1 MAYDRETFKNR
12 VEEKIVGAYLEFYKA
27 TLAKKNGQTKW
38 VQHWMTEVR
47 TLLDQGLVGVIKYD
61 IRGFKNKRKAIAE
74 VTARLRTKD
83 ESFRRSAEHVVKRD
97 YGVKKIKSGLDDKDT
112 AAFWNRVA
120 AAIEIG
126 FAGEE

>member
-1 MAYDRETFKNR
+1 MLDRGRADSLRPNR
-12 VEEKIVGAYLEFYKA
+12 SEHRFPLLPPVEPTTLVFHLDLDPLPLEAPASPAFR
-27 TLAKKNGQTKW
+27 W
-38 VQHWMTEVR
+38 RSRMVR
-47 TLLDQGLVGVIKYD
+47 WST
-61 IRGFKNKRKAIAE
+61 
-74 VTARLRTKD
+74 TSARLRTKD